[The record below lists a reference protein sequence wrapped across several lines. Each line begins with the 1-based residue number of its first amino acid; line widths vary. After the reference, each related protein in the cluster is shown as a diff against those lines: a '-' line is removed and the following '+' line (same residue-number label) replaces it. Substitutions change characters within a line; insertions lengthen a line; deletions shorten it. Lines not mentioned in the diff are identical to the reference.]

1 MIQWFHVPPGASGSS
16 MIRAKLFVSGG
27 SPDQRKGGE
36 MSLPSHVNRLGIAAP
51 SAKPSIVSWNDIP
64 YERVA
69 RPMPAAVGLK
79 NAHASVVEPHWE
91 HFAHGADIGVRG
103 IAMTKAEA
111 FEQAAVALTAVL
123 TNPLRVRASREV
135 VLECQAGDSE
145 ALLVE
150 WLNALVYEMA
160 VRGMIFGR
168 FAVRLE
174 ANRLHGSAWG
184 EDVDI
189 ARHEPAVEVKGAT
202 YTSLFVGQNADG
214 AWVAQCVVDV

>member
-1 MIQWFHVPPGASGSS
+1 M
-16 MIRAKLFVSGG
+16 
-27 SPDQRKGGE
+27 DGE
-36 MSLPSHVNRLGIAAP
+36 S
-51 SAKPSIVSWNDIP
+51 K
-64 YERVA
+64 
-69 RPMPAAVGLK
+69 
-79 NAHASVVEPHWE
+79 PHWE

-103 IAMTKAEA
+103 LGRTLAEA

-123 TNPLRVRASREV
+123 TDPLHVVPRSEV
-135 VLECQAGDSE
+135 VIECKAVDTE

-184 EDVDI
+184 EEVEI
-189 ARHEPAVEVKGAT
+189 TRHEPAVEVKGAT